1 MDIELKNISKRDF
14 KKAIEFCRI
23 GMNVD
28 YYTDKPFEIYLYSKY
43 FWYMELLRAT
53 QIIGAYINGEM
64 AGVLLADMK
73 GEKKAYSS
81 ITSKIFIKTAEI
93 LMGIIF
99 KGGANVYTET
109 NDKMLA
115 EFKETNLPDGEMNF
129 LAVDPK
135 LNGKGIGTVLLN
147 ELSKRE
153 KGKLIYLFTDSGCTY
168 QFYDKRNFDRNFER
182 DIVLNLHDKDIHLT
196 CFLYSKVL

>member
-1 MDIELKNISKRDF
+1 MDIELRNISKKDF
-14 KKAIEFCRI
+14 KKAIEFCRT

-64 AGVLLADMK
+64 VGVLLADMN
-73 GEKKAYSS
+73 GEKKAYKS
-81 ITSKIFIKTAEI
+81 ISANIFIKTAEL
-93 LMGIIF
+93 LMGLIF
-99 KGGANVYTET
+99 KGGANVYSET

-115 EFKETNLPDGEMNF
+115 EFKGKNSPDGEMNF

-182 DIVLNLHDKDIHLT
+182 DIFLNLHDKDIPLT

>member
-1 MDIELKNISKRDF
+1 VDIELRNISKKDF

-64 AGVLLADMK
+64 VGVLLADMNGK
-73 GEKKAYSS
+73 KKAYNS
-81 ITSKIFIKTAEI
+81 ISGKIFTKTAEL
-93 LMGIIF
+93 LMGMIF
-99 KGGANVYTET
+99 KGGANVYSET

-115 EFKETNLPDGEMNF
+115 EFKGKNSPDGEMNF

-182 DIVLNLHDKDIHLT
+182 DIVLNLHEKDIPLT

>member
-115 EFKETNLPDGEMNF
+115 EFEEKNSPDGEMNF

-168 QFYDKRNFDRNFER
+168 QFYDKRDFTRNCEKDIVFDLHDRN
-182 DIVLNLHDKDIHLT
+182 IPLT

>member
-1 MDIELKNISKRDF
+1 MDIELRNISKKEF

-28 YYTDKPFEIYLYSKY
+28 YYTNKPFEIYLYSKY

-64 AGVLLADMK
+64 VGVLLADMN
-73 GEKKAYSS
+73 GEKKAYKS
-81 ITSKIFIKTAEI
+81 ISANIFIKTSEL
-93 LMGIIF
+93 LMGLIF
-99 KGGANVYTET
+99 KGGANVYSET

-115 EFKETNLPDGEMNF
+115 EFEETNSPDGEMNF

-153 KGKLIYLFTDSGCTY
+153 KGKLIYLS
-168 QFYDKRNFDRNFER
+168 
-182 DIVLNLHDKDIHLT
+182 
-196 CFLYSKVL
+196 

>member
-1 MDIELKNISKRDF
+1 MDIELKNISRKDF
-14 KKAIEFCRI
+14 KKAMEFCRI

-53 QIIGAYINGEM
+53 QIIGAYINGEIV
-64 AGVLLADMK
+64 GVLLADME

-81 ITSKIFIKTAEI
+81 VTSKIFIKTAEL

-99 KGGANVYTET
+99 KGGANVYEET
-109 NDKMLA
+109 NTQMLRKFR
-115 EFKETNLPDGEMNF
+115 EKHSPDGEMNF

-135 LNGKGIGTVLLN
+135 LNGKGIGTILLN
-147 ELSKRE
+147 EFEKRE

-182 DIVLNLHDKDIHLT
+182 DIVLNLHDKNIPLK
-196 CFLYSKVL
+196 CFLYSKIL

>member
-1 MDIELKNISKRDF
+1 MDIELRNISKKDF

-64 AGVLLADMK
+64 VGVLLADMN
-73 GEKKAYSS
+73 GEKKAYKS
-81 ITSKIFIKTAEI
+81 ISANIFIKTSEL
-93 LMGIIF
+93 LMGLIF
-99 KGGANVYTET
+99 KGGVNVYSET

-115 EFKETNLPDGEMNF
+115 EFEETNSPDGEMNF

-182 DIVLNLHDKDIHLT
+182 DIFLNLHDKDIPLT

>member
-99 KGGANVYTET
+99 KGAANVYTET

-168 QFYDKRNFDRNFER
+168 QFYDKRDFTRNCEKDIVFDLHDRN
-182 DIVLNLHDKDIHLT
+182 IPLT

>member
-1 MDIELKNISKRDF
+1 MDIELRNISKKDF

-64 AGVLLADMK
+64 VGVLLADMNGK
-73 GEKKAYSS
+73 KKAYNS
-81 ITSKIFIKTAEI
+81 ISGKIFTKTAEL
-93 LMGIIF
+93 LMGMIF
-99 KGGANVYTET
+99 KGGANVYSET

-115 EFKETNLPDGEMNF
+115 EFKGKNSPDGEMNF

-182 DIVLNLHDKDIHLT
+182 DIVLNLHEKDIPLT

>member
-115 EFKETNLPDGEMNF
+115 EFEEKNSPDGEMNF

>member
-64 AGVLLADMK
+64 AGLLLADMK

-168 QFYDKRNFDRNFER
+168 QFYDKRDFTRNCEKDIVFDLHDRN
-182 DIVLNLHDKDIHLT
+182 IPLT

>member
-1 MDIELKNISKRDF
+1 MDIELKPVSKRDF

-28 YYTDKPFEIYLYSKY
+28 RYTDKPFEINLYSKY
-43 FWYMELLRAT
+43 FWYMELLRAS
-53 QIIGAYINGEM
+53 QIIGAYIDGKF
-64 AGVLLADMK
+64 AGVLLADML
-73 GEKKAYSS
+73 GEKKAYKS
-81 ITSKIFIKTAEI
+81 IYASLFIKTAE
-93 LMGIIF
+93 LFMGMLF
-99 KGGANVYTET
+99 KGGANVYSET

-115 EFKETNLPDGEMNF
+115 EFKGKNSPDGEMNF

-182 DIVLNLHDKDIHLT
+182 DIVLNLHDKDIPLT

>member
-115 EFKETNLPDGEMNF
+115 EFEEKNSPDGEMNF

-135 LNGKGIGTVLLN
+135 LNGKGIGTILLN
-147 ELSKRE
+147 EFEKRE

-182 DIVLNLHDKDIHLT
+182 DIVLNLHDKNIPLK
-196 CFLYSKVL
+196 CFLYSKIL

>member
-1 MDIELKNISKRDF
+1 MDIELRNISKKDF

-64 AGVLLADMK
+64 VGVLLADMN
-73 GEKKAYSS
+73 GEKKAYKS
-81 ITSKIFIKTAEI
+81 ISANIFIKTSEL
-93 LMGIIF
+93 LMGLIF
-99 KGGANVYTET
+99 KGGANVYSET

-115 EFKETNLPDGEMNF
+115 EFKGKNSPDGEMNF

-182 DIVLNLHDKDIHLT
+182 DIVLNLHDKDIPLT

>member
-1 MDIELKNISKRDF
+1 MDIELRNISKKDF

-28 YYTDKPFEIYLYSKY
+28 YYTNKPFEIYLYSKY

-64 AGVLLADMK
+64 VGVLLADMN
-73 GEKKAYSS
+73 GEKKAYKS
-81 ITSKIFIKTAEI
+81 ISANIFIKTSEL
-93 LMGIIF
+93 LMGLIF
-99 KGGANVYTET
+99 KGGANVYSET

-115 EFKETNLPDGEMNF
+115 EFKGKKSPDGEMNF

-153 KGKLIYLFTDSGCTY
+153 KGKLIYLS
-168 QFYDKRNFDRNFER
+168 
-182 DIVLNLHDKDIHLT
+182 
-196 CFLYSKVL
+196 

>member
-1 MDIELKNISKRDF
+1 
-14 KKAIEFCRI
+14 
-23 GMNVD
+23 MNVD

-43 FWYMELLRAT
+43 FRYMELLRAT

-64 AGVLLADMK
+64 VGVLLADME

-81 ITSKIFIKTAEI
+81 VTSKIFIKTAEL

-99 KGGANVYTET
+99 KGGANVYEET
-109 NDKMLA
+109 NTQMLRKFR
-115 EFKETNLPDGEMNF
+115 EKHSPDGEMNF

-135 LNGKGIGTVLLN
+135 LNGKGIGTILLN
-147 ELSKRE
+147 EFEKRE

-182 DIVLNLHDKDIHLT
+182 DIVLNLHDKNIPLK
-196 CFLYSKVL
+196 CFLYSKIL

>member
-1 MDIELKNISKRDF
+1 MDIELRNISKKDF

-28 YYTDKPFEIYLYSKY
+28 YYTNKPFEIYLYSKY

-64 AGVLLADMK
+64 VGVLLADMN
-73 GEKKAYSS
+73 GEKKAYKS
-81 ITSKIFIKTAEI
+81 ISANIFIKTSEL
-93 LMGIIF
+93 LMGLIF
-99 KGGANVYTET
+99 KGGANVYSET

-115 EFKETNLPDGEMNF
+115 EFKGKNSPDGEMNF

-153 KGKLIYLFTDSGCTY
+153 KGKLIYLS
-168 QFYDKRNFDRNFER
+168 
-182 DIVLNLHDKDIHLT
+182 
-196 CFLYSKVL
+196 